1 MSVDMWLALFVE
13 TNDVD
18 VLREPLEQRLA
29 DDDDLAF
36 ALVPLANPPG
46 IWVSADSEQVPE
58 LIGFGE
64 TVAEATRC
72 RTHEL
77 VSIEG
82 KCSLTTFTPGAKE
95 VLVDDLDSESVLEQ
109 LWATLGVDGLSAE
122 EFADELEGM
131 SSASITRGDS
141 WKKATA
147 TLRPAKSR
155 RPKLDGAFDVPALV
169 ELWRQT
175 RAPEVSALVDQL
187 SVAGKPPYPKSAS
200 SAVKEQRWHAM
211 ARGQRLEDL
220 PALLASLHDGHST
233 EVAHRVTTLDDW
245 PEDPRIGS
253 AYARLFEQPAHLN
266 ISTMHLWKLLAER
279 VVRQAD
285 PRTKARLDA
294 VAAQGPAWTSL
305 FRPHAREPI
314 ARLLE
319 STRQRLDVS
328 IAATKWRALT
338 SSECERLTNAAP
350 RADAATALAA
360 IYAAPDDL
368 SRRLVY
374 ADMLSEAGDPRGE
387 FISLQCLDTA
397 TATQKRRAS
406 SLLKTHGDAWL
417 KPLNVAGTVLE
428 WEQGF
433 PSVFEVHVTARRQLS
448 PVLGH
453 PAWSTIHTIVLGT
466 SGIGSTPLEAVLHPA
481 MTHVQRVEG
490 LSATDVR
497 ALSKLGRP
505 VSFRSLVVE
514 SPDEKLL
521 KLLTAERF
529 PALLH
534 VHLEGTA
541 VTRAQVDFMTSRP
554 GVQVTLSERRYTRPS
569 LPHPRTLKPL
579 SAEALAKLVAQV
591 EKGERAV
598 ERAAQREKTVP
609 SQRELDKAIASGD
622 HYAAMD
628 LLDRA
633 ARLGAEALQ
642 TTVDHLFAA
651 KPPTDFLAGAMA
663 PVMRQVT
670 LAPDQWVDLAEG
682 GVWNDNNAV
691 RDIAIDNA
699 KGISKKRL
707 AALEKTSKSK
717 RYGADRLKVLLKQLS
732 KRTS

>member
-1 MSVDMWLALFVE
+1 MSVDMWLTLFVE
-13 TNDVD
+13 TNEVD
-18 VLREPLEQRLA
+18 ALREPLEQRLA

-36 ALVPLANPPG
+36 VLVPLAHPPG
-46 IWVSADSEQVPE
+46 FWLGLAGPERVPDV
-58 LIGFGE
+58 IGFGE
-64 TVAEATRC
+64 TLAASGL

-77 VSIEG
+77 VSLEG
-82 KCSLTTFTPGAKE
+82 ECSLTTFTPGAKE
-95 VLVDDLDSESVLEQ
+95 QRIDGLGNESVLER

-122 EFADELEGM
+122 EFADELEGLP
-131 SSASITRGDS
+131 SATLTRGAS
-141 WKKATA
+141 WKKETA
-147 TLRPAKSR
+147 SLRVAKQKA
-155 RPKLDGAFDVPALV
+155 PKLDGSGAFDLPALV
-169 ELWRQT
+169 EVWRTT
-175 RAPEVSALVDQL
+175 RAPELSVLADQL
-187 SVAGKPPYPKSAS
+187 SVEGKPPYPKSAS

-211 ARGQRLEDL
+211 ARAQRPEDL

-233 EVAHRVTTLDDW
+233 EVAQRVTTLDEW

-294 VAAQGPAWTSL
+294 VAAQGPEWTSL

-314 ARLLE
+314 ARLLD
-319 STRQRLDVS
+319 STRKRLDLA
-328 IAATKWRALT
+328 IAAAKWRALT
-338 SSECERLTNAAP
+338 DSERARLEKAAP
-350 RADAATALAA
+350 RADASTALAA
-360 IYAAPDDL
+360 IFAAPDDL

-387 FISLQCLDTA
+387 FISLQCLDAPTA
-397 TATQKRRAS
+397 AQKRRAS
-406 SLLKTHGDAWL
+406 ALLGKHGDAWL

-428 WEQGF
+428 WERGF

-481 MTHVQRVEG
+481 MKHVLRVEG

-505 VSFRSLVVE
+505 LSFRSLVIE
-514 SPDEKLL
+514 SADDKLL

-529 PALLH
+529 PSLLH
-534 VHLEGTA
+534 VHLEGSGP
-541 VTRAQVDFMTSRP
+541 TRAQVDFMTARP
-554 GVQVTLSERRYTRPS
+554 GVRVTFSERRYTRPS
-569 LPHPRTLKPL
+569 LPPPQTLKPL
-579 SAEALAKLVAQV
+579 SAEGLAKLVAQV

-598 ERAAQREKTVP
+598 ERAARREKTVP

-622 HYAAMD
+622 HHAAMD

-663 PVMRQVT
+663 PVMREVT
-670 LAPDQWVDLAEG
+670 LEADQWVDLAEG
-682 GVWNDNNAV
+682 AVWNGNNAV
-691 RDIAIDNA
+691 RDIAVANA
-699 KGISKKRL
+699 KGVSKQRL

-717 RYGADRLKVLLKQLS
+717 RYGAERLKALVEQLE
-732 KRTS
+732 